1 MVRKIISQRFVHV
14 YALRCVC
21 WKTKSST
28 REHMAR
34 VVMMNVVHQMNMYF
48 VANMHVSL
56 RITVA
61 VEIILMSNFVLPHVT
76 RNLDGPTILYNYLP
90 VEFNI
95 NIKRS
100 VKLYRIYL
108 YISGQLFIFVN
119 VICDL
124 IKHVTHWYHLPDATS
139 AGRVESH

>member
-1 MVRKIISQRFVHV
+1 
-14 YALRCVC
+14 
-21 WKTKSST
+21 
-28 REHMAR
+28 MAR
-34 VVMMNVVHQMNMYF
+34 MVMMNVVHQMNMYF

-61 VEIILMSNFVLPHVT
+61 VEIILISNFVLTHVT

-100 VKLYRIYL
+100 VKLFRIY
-108 YISGQLFIFVN
+108 S
-119 VICDL
+119 
-124 IKHVTHWYHLPDATS
+124 
-139 AGRVESH
+139 